1 MDGYEK
7 INNKID
13 CNLNLQD
20 ELDVLRV
27 KIDQIDTEILNL
39 LNERAKT
46 AIKIAKT
53 KIANNLNFYAPD
65 RELKIYERLVNI
77 NKGPF
82 PDKAIKPVFKEI
94 ISASLSLEKPIHIA
108 YLGPKATFTHLA
120 SISHFGQSSN
130 FIEKRNIPEIF
141 SEVERDRADFGV
153 VPIENSTEGVVS
165 NTLDM
170 FIESNLKICAEVLLE
185 ISHHLMSKTGK
196 TEDIAK
202 VYSHPHAIAQCRNWL
217 DRNLP
222 NIPIIDVA
230 STASAAKS
238 ASDDHSIAA
247 IASDYAASCYDL
259 KIVKRK
265 IEDNINNFTRF
276 LVIGKRESEKSGND
290 KTSIMFS
297 IKDEVGILYR
307 MLETFAKNNVNL
319 TKIESRPLKKKA
331 WEYMFFL
338 DLEGYVSD
346 RNVKKALEELNKKS
360 LFLKVLGSYPRSN

>member
-1 MDGYEK
+1 MYTQGL
-7 INNKID
+7 NNKKGS
-13 CNLNLQD
+13 NLNLQR
-20 ELDVLRV
+20 ELDVLRG
-27 KIDQIDTEILNL
+27 KIDQIDTEILDL

-53 KIANNLNFYAPD
+53 KIANNLDFYAPD
-65 RELKIYERLVNI
+65 RELKIYERLISI
-77 NKGPF
+77 NRGPF
-82 PDKAIKPVFKEI
+82 PNKAIKPVFKEI
-94 ISASLSLEKPIHIA
+94 ISASLSLEKHIHVL

-153 VPIENSTEGVVS
+153 VPVENSTEGVVS

-170 FIESNLKICAEVLLE
+170 FIESNLKISAEILLE
-185 ISHHLMSKTGK
+185 ISHHLMSKTGRM
-196 TEDIAK
+196 EDIKK

-238 ASDDHSIAA
+238 ASDDMSVAA
-247 IASDYAASCYDL
+247 IASEYAASYYDL

-265 IEDNINNFTRF
+265 TEDNINNFTRF
-276 LVIGKRESEKSGND
+276 LVIGKSESEKSGND

-307 MLETFAKNNVNL
+307 MLEPFAKNNVNL
-319 TKIESRPLKKKA
+319 TKIESRPLKKRA

-338 DLEGYVSD
+338 DMEGHIFD
-346 RNVKKALEELNKKS
+346 KNVKKALEELDEKS
-360 LFLKVLGSYPRSN
+360 LFLKVLGSYPRSS